1 MAVRSDVFFAD
12 LQVIAEAPPIVEEVV
27 ESAACAFDKRIGQ
40 SQVTKAFID
49 PTRPTNRRRN
59 DYFAPILF
67 GDNSR
72 DGYQIFLEKLV
83 GCDFAEITEITD
95 NTYGSLFGTQFI
107 ENVSYW
113 YPKIYA
119 RIEWLNVYNLHGV
132 GCYRL
137 RYRYLNVFKLEEV
150 IDYSYT
156 TKVAIYNEKSV
167 NNTVKLEYT
176 NEGVNGDISND
187 TVRINY
193 RDMSWTNMLR
203 IDGGIKTTGFEAEKE
218 AVRYRSGAQTT
229 TKDDQVQNYNLSV
242 EKLHVSMLRM
252 LSVEILMADDIRI
265 TDYNVLNGEK
275 FVNYRIAP
283 VGGFEVSIDLSNF
296 FTADIPVNQY
306 FQNFQKKRRFIN

>member
-1 MAVRSDVFFAD
+1 
-12 LQVIAEAPPIVEEVV
+12 LNIVTLL
-27 ESAACAFDKRIGQ
+27 RI
-40 SQVTKAFID
+40 
-49 PTRPTNRRRN
+49 
-59 DYFAPILF
+59 
-67 GDNSR
+67 
-72 DGYQIFLEKLV
+72 
-83 GCDFAEITEITD
+83 
-95 NTYGSLFGTQFI
+95 
-107 ENVSYW
+107 
-113 YPKIYA
+113 
-119 RIEWLNVYNLHGV
+119 
-132 GCYRL
+132 
-137 RYRYLNVFKLEEV
+137 
-150 IDYSYT
+150 
-156 TKVAIYNEKSV
+156 AIYNEKSV